1 MPGVAAGI
9 TGAGRAE
16 TGARSYA
23 ERAAGSVGPGGGARR
38 GVMASRGFALGWNVD
53 AGAGAWTFGR
63 VSGMR
68 SGFSAGAL
76 PITGACA
83 APAGSAMTLGAT
95 GRRPAIVEPAT
106 AVIAPGTWLFA

>member
-1 MPGVAAGI
+1 MPGVAAGT

-23 ERAAGSVGPGGGARR
+23 ERAAGASARAAAPAG

-53 AGAGAWTFGR
+53 AGVGAWTFSR

-106 AVIAPGTWLFA
+106 AVIAPGTRLFA